1 MSSKIIQVPVVIGEG
16 SKQFLLVTILTI
28 NPPSPPVFRIK
39 DIEKEVKITNC
50 KVIKDKVII
59 NGYVDKNINYKVA
72 KHVHKDEG
80 RPVVNGPIFHY
91 TTQIPFSTFIEVPG
105 AMEGDN
111 CEIEAAVVEGEKDE
125 LIDPNVHP
133 HVPTNNNDTEKKHSC
148 PVTYNKLK
156 EKLVVRIDVKVTRTE
171 KINIDPCCNPRK
183 SEEI

>member
-1 MSSKIIQVPVVIGEG
+1 MPNKIIQVPVVIGEG
-16 SKQFLLVTILTI
+16 YKQFLLVTILTI
-28 NPPSPPVFRIK
+28 HPPSPPVFRIK
-39 DIEKEVKITNC
+39 DIEKEVIITNC

-59 NGYVDKNINYKVA
+59 NGIVDKNINYKTVE
-72 KHVHKDEG
+72 HVHEDEG

-125 LIDPNVHP
+125 LIDPNV
-133 HVPTNNNDTEKKHSC
+133 PTNNND

-156 EKLVVRIDVKVTRTE
+156 EKLVIRIDVKVTRTE
-171 KINIDPCCNPRK
+171 KINIDPCCNSMK
-183 SEEI
+183 S